1 MLIRLNK
8 FLSQAGAASRREAD
22 RLIADGRVRVNGCV
36 EARLGTKIDDTKDL
50 VDLDGRALRSE
61 ERLVHVL
68 MHKPVGAVV
77 SLRDPFGRT
86 TVRDLLVGLK
96 VRVFPVGRLDTDS
109 SGALLL
115 TNDGELAFRLA
126 HPRFEVPK
134 VYLVKVEGVP
144 SEESVEKLRKGIFIE
159 GKRTAPAKASLMS
172 RSGGRAL
179 VRITIHEGRKR
190 EVRKMFEALGHPVR
204 DLRRIEFAGLTLEG
218 LSPGAWRF
226 LDAGEVR
233 RLRKR
238 AGLD

>member
-1 MLIRLNK
+1 MLVRLNK
-8 FLSQAGAASRREAD
+8 YLSQAGAASRREAD
-22 RLIADGRVRVNGCV
+22 RLITDGRIRVNGRV
-36 EARLGTKIDDTKDL
+36 EDQLGAKIDDAEDR
-50 VDLDGRALRSE
+50 VELDGRPVRKD
-61 ERLVHVL
+61 ERVVHVL
-68 MHKPVGAVV
+68 MNKPVGAVV

-96 VRVFPVGRLDTDS
+96 ARVFPVGRLDTDS

-115 TNDGELAFRLA
+115 TNDGDLAFRLA

-134 VYLVKVEGVP
+134 VYLAKVEGVP
-144 SEESVEKLRKGIFIE
+144 SDENIEKLRKGIFLE

-172 RSGGRAL
+172 RSGPNGL

-190 EVRKMFEALGHPVR
+190 EVRKMFEALGHPVK
-204 DLRRIEFAGLTLEG
+204 DLKRVEFAGLTLEG
-218 LSPGAWRF
+218 LKPGAWRL

-238 AGLD
+238 AGLG

>member
-22 RLIADGRVRVNGCV
+22 RLIADGRIKVNGRV
-36 EARLGTKIDDTKDL
+36 EDELGAKIDDAKDR
-50 VDLDGRALRSE
+50 VELDGRPVRKD
-61 ERLVHVL
+61 ERLVYIL
-68 MHKPVGAVV
+68 MHKPVGTVV

-86 TVRDLLVGLK
+86 TVRDLIAGLK
-96 VRVFPVGRLDTDS
+96 SRVFPVGRLDTDS

-115 TNDGELAFRLA
+115 TNDGDLAFRLA
-126 HPRFEVPK
+126 HPRFEIPK
-134 VYLVKVEGVP
+134 VYVARVEGVP
-144 SEESVEKLRKGIFIE
+144 SDESVEKLRKGIFIE
-159 GKRTAPAKASLMS
+159 GKRTAPAKASLMA
-172 RSGGRAL
+172 RSGPNGL
-179 VRITIHEGRKR
+179 VKITIHEGRKR

-204 DLRRIEFAGLTLEG
+204 DLKRTEFAGLTLEG
-218 LSPGAWRF
+218 LKPGGWRF

>member
-1 MLIRLNK
+1 MLVRLNK
-8 FLSQAGAASRREAD
+8 YLSQAGAASRREAD
-22 RLIADGRVRVNGCV
+22 RLITDGRISVNGRV
-36 EARLGTKIDDTKDL
+36 QDELGVKIDDEKDR
-50 VDLDGRALRSE
+50 VELDGRPVRKD
-61 ERLVHVL
+61 ERLLHVL
-68 MHKPVGAVV
+68 MNKPIGAVV

-96 VRVFPVGRLDTDS
+96 ARVFPVGRLDTDS

-115 TNDGELAFRLA
+115 TNDGDLAFRLA

-134 VYLVKVEGVP
+134 VYLAKVEGVP
-144 SEESVEKLRKGIFIE
+144 SDESIEKLRKGIFLE
-159 GKRTAPAKASLMS
+159 GKRTAPAKASLLS
-172 RSGGRAL
+172 RSGPNGL

-190 EVRKMFEALGHPVR
+190 EVRKMFEALGHPVK
-204 DLRRIEFAGLTLEG
+204 DLKRTEFAGLTLEG
-218 LSPGAWRF
+218 LRPGAWRL